1 MWSNSILETIGRTP
15 LVKLNRLTKGL
26 EATVLVKLEFMNPGG
41 SSKDRIALSMV
52 AKAEAS
58 GDLKEGSSLVES
70 TSGNTG
76 FGLAM
81 VAAVKGYHTIF
92 AIPDKMSP
100 EKIDALRAFG
110 AEVIVTPTKVEPD
123 DPRSYYSVAKRVA
136 KEREGAIYLDQLNN
150 PANPEAHYRTTGPEI
165 WEQTEGRVTH
175 VVAGAGTGGTISG
188 IGRYL
193 KEVKPGVKIV
203 AADPFGSVYHDYFK
217 YGKMSEAHGYLVE
230 GIGEDIVCDNV
241 QFQYIDDIIQFDD
254 RQAFATARRLAR
266 EEGIFA
272 GGSSGAAV
280 HVALEVAKDAGPEDV
295 IVAILPDS
303 GSKYLSKL
311 YNDKWMKD
319 QGFL

>member
-52 AKAEAS
+52 SEAESA

-110 AEVIVTPTKVEPD
+110 AEVIVTPTKVEPE
-123 DPRSYYSVAKRVA
+123 DPRSYYSVAKRLA
-136 KEREGAIYLDQLNN
+136 KETHGAVYLDQLNN

-193 KEVKPGVKIV
+193 KEVNPSVKMV

-217 YGKMSEAHGYLVE
+217 YGKMSDAHGYLVE
-230 GIGEDIVCDNV
+230 GIGEDVVCANV
-241 QFQYIDDIIQFDD
+241 QFQYIDDIIQFND
-254 RQAFATARRLAR
+254 RQAFETARRLAK

-280 HVALEVAKDAGPEDV
+280 HVALELAKDAGRNDV

-311 YNDKWMKD
+311 YNDQWMKEN
-319 QGFL
+319 GFL